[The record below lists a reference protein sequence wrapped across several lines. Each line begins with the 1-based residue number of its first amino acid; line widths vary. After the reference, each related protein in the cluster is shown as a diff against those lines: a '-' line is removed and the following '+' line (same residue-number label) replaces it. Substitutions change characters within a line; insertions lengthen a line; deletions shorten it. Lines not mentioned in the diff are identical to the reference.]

1 MRKVGDRIRHA
12 LSFEILGL
20 LIATPL
26 GALLFHMPVHEM
38 GVVALVGATIATTWN
53 FIYNYVFDVILQR
66 FTGTTLKS
74 GVVRIFHAVL
84 FEAGLLLMLLPF
96 VMWYLGVTFWQA
108 LVMDI
113 SFAVFY
119 MVYAFVF
126 NWAYDRIFPLPEWQT
141 ASSSQRL

>member
-53 FIYNYVFDVILQR
+53 IIYNYVFDVILQR